1 MDVQALVAL
10 VYDWEATEQEAAW
23 ALRFIDED

>member
-10 VYDWEATEQEAAW
+10 VYDWEATDQDASW
-23 ALRFIDED
+23 TLRFL